1 MSARPFAIILL
12 LAAAAAA
19 VASWNTLVSVLAA
32 ASTASLLAGTARK
45 RVMPTLLAGLLLYP
59 ALAVALT
66 RVLPA
71 AWSCFASGLFLIV
84 VCERMTFEY
93 EVSAVLECPTGV
105 DAEARSLVSAVSRA
119 HTKRMSIYV
128 ALAALVV
135 AGSAAASAFTVYA
148 SELIVAA
155 MLLMLVVLVYAT
167 R

>member
-19 VASWNTLVSVLAA
+19 VASWNLLVSVMAA
-32 ASTASLLAGTARK
+32 ASTASLLGGIAWK

-71 AWSCFASGLFLIV
+71 AWSCLASGLFLIV

-93 EVSAVLECPTGV
+93 DVSAVLESPTGV
-105 DAEARSLVSAVSRA
+105 DAEARSLVSHVSRA
-119 HTKRMSIYV
+119 HTKKMSTYV
-128 ALAALVV
+128 ALAALVI

-155 MLLMLVVLVYAT
+155 MLLMLVVFVYAT